1 MAAQIAALPAWKRSE
16 KIVWWFAKHWLTV
29 FNVVWGIFVVAPFLA
44 PVFMQ
49 IGATGVGNGIYFFYQ
64 FFCHQLPERSFFLF
78 GPRPMYPLPEIS
90 AVTHSV
96 DPLVLRTF
104 IGGPG
109 WGWKVAYSD
118 RMVSMY
124 TGMWFASLGFAVIR
138 RRVRPLPVWGF
149 ILFALPMAIDGGTHF
164 LSDLQAGTNFGTG
177 FRDANV
183 WLAQLTNY
191 ALPVTFY
198 AGDAL
203 GSFNSIMRLLT
214 GVLFGVGLVWFA
226 FPYVDAA
233 FFETRE
239 ELELK
244 AKLRSVK
251 RDTVTRGTQEAKG
264 GIQDARGKTG

>member
-1 MAAQIAALPAWKRSE
+1 MATQALALPTLKRSE
-16 KIVWWFAKHWLTV
+16 RLVWWLAKHWLAV
-29 FNVVWGIFVVAPFLA
+29 FNVVWGAFVIAPFLA

-49 IGATGVGNGIYFFYQ
+49 IGATGAGNGIYFFYQ

-78 GPRPMYPLPEIS
+78 GPKPMYSMQEI
-90 AVTHSV
+90 ATVTHSI

-104 IGGPG
+104 TGGPD

-124 TGMWFASLGFAVIR
+124 TGFWFAALIFGLVR
-138 RRVRPLPVWGF
+138 RRVRPLPIWGF

-191 ALPVTFY
+191 AFPATFY

-214 GVLFGVGLVWFA
+214 GVLFGIGLVWFA

-233 FFETRE
+233 FFEVRE
-239 ELELK
+239 ELEIK
-244 AKLRSVK
+244 ARQRSINRENTTPV
-251 RDTVTRGTQEAKG
+251 
-264 GIQDARGKTG
+264 IQKT